1 MSEQQP
7 QTIAAYLR
15 VSTAEQST
23 DAQIDAIHAA
33 GIDPVRVF
41 AEHRSGAAGSER
53 PEWEACLGWLRPGD
67 VLVVAA
73 LDRVGRSVRE
83 VSAAVADLHERGIV
97 LRSLRESIDTATSAG
112 RMVVG
117 VMASVAELELE
128 LGRERRAA
136 SRAARIARGLPATRP
151 HKLGDAD
158 QRRLVRLR
166 SQGEPISELS
176 SIFGVSAATV
186 YRVLS
191 RHREAATSAA

>member
-1 MSEQQP
+1 M
-7 QTIAAYLR
+7 
-15 VSTAEQST
+15 
-23 DAQIDAIHAA
+23 
-33 GIDPVRVF
+33 
-41 AEHRSGAAGSER
+41 GSRKRFSRTGER
-53 PEWEACLGWLRPGD
+53 PSRGWLGVPTARLRATP
-67 VLVVAA
+67 VAA
-73 LDRVGRSVRE
+73 LAGGQVPLSRYC
-83 VSAAVADLHERGIV
+83 SA
-97 LRSLRESIDTATSAG
+97 
-112 RMVVG
+112 
-117 VMASVAELELE
+117 
-128 LGRERRAA
+128 AA